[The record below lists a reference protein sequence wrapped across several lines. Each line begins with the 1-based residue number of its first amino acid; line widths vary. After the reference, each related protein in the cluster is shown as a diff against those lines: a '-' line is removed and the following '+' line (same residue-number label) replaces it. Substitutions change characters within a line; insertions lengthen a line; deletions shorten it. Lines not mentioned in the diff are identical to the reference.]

1 MLSKD
6 WGGKLVKVTFNGVEL
21 TKWITVLDGFTLLD
35 GADYEPIFRDYETI
49 DGSEYVYS
57 RKKSKKIPVPFYVKY
72 ESMDNHDDLQKVLN
86 VSEPKELTF
95 SIAPDRVFYAIP
107 TGNLDFK
114 EIKLNGK
121 GTITFIISDGLAH
134 AKNPKY
140 FEFKKNAQGVLE
152 AEIINNG
159 SAEIPV
165 NYRIKLKHESGY
177 VGIVSQYGAMQ
188 FGKIEEADAV
198 EEKKNVLLSGNTNG
212 DFSNWTDGTIFYENQ
227 GKKVVTK
234 MTADSSFGGRLGVF
248 QSGFSDPSN
257 SAFFGAVKEL
267 NLSEQAKDWYIWARA
282 WFEAGLMGQ
291 TGAWCLSVVDSDNY
305 FIAGM
310 AIEKHDRVGNQA
322 KIFFLL
328 GDGSGNSRIVKT
340 INFTASYWVKDNIYG
355 NESRINNRNMFDL
368 RKEGDKVTFFHNG
381 HYFPYFESK
390 LRDVKAAKVQFFVGQ
405 IKGRDSTLNQFVTH
419 HYLNDFAF
427 YKLNASF
434 WRDVPNRYPT
444 GSELFIDATGEV
456 NPEEKGRLYVNNLL
470 APDDEILG
478 TDYFKVPPG
487 KTKVQLLVSSF
498 AEVGSARAEI
508 EEAWI

>member
-1 MLSKD
+1 ME
-6 WGGKLVKVTFNGVEL
+6 KVIFNDIEL
-21 TKWITVLDGFTLLD
+21 TKFITVAKGFTLYD
-35 GADYEPIFRDYETI
+35 GADFDPQFNENSIE
-49 DGSEYVYS
+49 DGSQLAYI
-57 RKKSKKIPVPFYVKY
+57 RRNIKKISVPFYNKAGTVEEY
-72 ESMDNHDDLQKVLN
+72 DNLQAALN
-86 VSEPKELTF
+86 VKEAKKLTF
-95 SIAPDRVFYAIP
+95 SRYPDRVFYAVP
-107 TGNLDFK
+107 TGTLSFEALARN
-114 EIKLNGK
+114 NGK
-121 GTITFIISDGLAH
+121 GTLVFAIEDGLAH
-134 AKNPKY
+134 SKNPCY

-152 AEIINNG
+152 AEIENNG
-159 SAEIPV
+159 SEEISV
-165 NYRIKLKHESGY
+165 NYRIKLKRESGFI
-177 VGIVSQYGAMQ
+177 GITSRYGAMQ

-212 DFSNWTDGTIFYENQ
+212 DFRNWTDGTIFYENQ

-234 MTADSSFGGRLGVF
+234 MAADSSFGGRLGVF
-248 QSGFSDPSN
+248 QSGFSDPSS

-291 TGAWCLSVVDSDNY
+291 TGAWCLSVVDSDKH

-427 YKLNASF
+427 YKLNVPY

-444 GSELFIDATGEV
+444 GAELFIDATGEV
-456 NPEEKGRLYVNNLL
+456 NSEEKGRLYVNNLL

-498 AEVGSARAEI
+498 AEVESARAEI